1 MRARNA
7 AAIVVTCGLVLAPQL
22 IASAAA
28 SPSRSNTKHVSAAP
42 AAGENDGAREAQ
54 PSRPLRTSG
63 PKAGATRRAEERDT
77 PLAATAPRYDFAGRI
92 SCVPY
97 ARMVSGIEIIGN
109 GGTWWNN
116 AAGLYQR
123 GHRPEVGSVLVFRP
137 SGGMRLGH
145 VAVVERQV
153 SAREITVHHANWE
166 GPGIRKGTVT
176 RDIAVIDVSDN
187 NDWTEVRVQIGRE
200 PGSFGR
206 VYPTYGFVFN
216 RPEGGAPRGPILVRA
231 GGAMQ
236 EVAEAPAPSA
246 HLRFINTSIG
256 GLGIEGGR

>member
-1 MRARNA
+1 MQAKNA
-7 AAIVVTCGLVLAPQL
+7 AAIFMTCGLVLAPQL
-22 IASAAA
+22 ISTAAA
-28 SPSRSNTKHVSAAP
+28 SPSRSGTKHVSASQ
-42 AAGENDGAREAQ
+42 AAQDEGSAREAQ

-63 PKAGATRRAEERDT
+63 PKAGSPRRGEDRESSSI
-77 PLAATAPRYDFAGRI
+77 ATAPAYAFQSI

-97 ARMVSGIEIIGN
+97 ARMASGIEIIGN

-123 GHRPEVGSVLVFRP
+123 GHRPEAGSVLVFRP

-153 SAREITVHHANWE
+153 SPREITVHHANWE

-176 RDIAVIDVSDN
+176 RNIAVVDVSED

-216 RPEGGAPRGPILVRA
+216 RPEGGAPRGPIMVRS
-231 GGAMQ
+231 GGPMQ

-246 HLRFINTSIG
+246 HLRFINTSVG